1 MGKAGRM
8 VGMIVGITASK
19 IAVSL
24 PSELVEHARRAVS
37 EGRATS
43 VSAYVARAPMTCGD
57 WTGISIWSRSD
68 RMANLRACI
77 VFLSAPPT
85 TTRSWFKP
93 LRD

>member
-24 PSELVEHARRAVS
+24 PSELVEHARRAVR
-37 EGRATS
+37 RAGPP
-43 VSAYVARAPMTCGD
+43 VSARTSPGPMTCGD